1 MVDASVVLKWFLP
14 ETGSAEA
21 EIFLRGFLG
30 GAFGLYAPDLLLV
43 EAASA
48 LWRRAIVGR
57 EISTSDVQAIYR
69 DLLTL
74 PLNFQP
80 SERLAAS
87 AFSIAISHRHSV
99 YDSVYCALS
108 VEMDCE
114 FITADRT
121 LVAKLGRALPF
132 IRHVSAITL

>member
-1 MVDASVVLKWFLP
+1 MKWFLP
-14 ETGSAEA
+14 EVGNSEA
-21 EIFLRGFLG
+21 EKLLTAFLIGTIS
-30 GAFGLYAPDLLLV
+30 LYAPDLLLI

-48 LWRRAIVGR
+48 LWRRSIVLKELTPG
-57 EISTSDVQAIYR
+57 DAKAIYR

-87 AFSIAISHRHSV
+87 AFSLAIAHRHSA
-99 YDSVYCALS
+99 YDSLYCALAA
-108 VEMDCE
+108 EMDCE
-114 FITADRT
+114 LVTADRN

-132 IRHVSAITL
+132 LRHISSINL

>member
-1 MVDASVVLKWFLP
+1 MVDASVALKWFLP
-14 ETGSAEA
+14 ESNSSEA
-21 EIFLRGFLG
+21 ENLLTAFLIGTVS
-30 GAFGLYAPDLLLV
+30 LYAPDLLLI

-48 LWRRAIVGR
+48 LWRRSIVLRELTSSDAKAIF
-57 EISTSDVQAIYR
+57 R

-87 AFSIAISHRHSV
+87 AFSLATANRHSA
-99 YDSVYCALS
+99 YDSLYCALA

-114 FITADRT
+114 FITADRN
-121 LVAKLGRALPF
+121 LVTKLLRAMPF
-132 IRHVSAITL
+132 IRHISAIEL

>member
-1 MVDASVVLKWFLP
+1 VVDASVALKWFLP
-14 ETGSAEA
+14 ESGNSGAESL
-21 EIFLRGFLG
+21 LRAFLG
-30 GAFGLYAPDLLLV
+30 GTVALYAPDLLLI
-43 EAASA
+43 EAASG
-48 LWRRAIVGR
+48 LWRRTVVRKELAP
-57 EISTSDVQAIYR
+57 SDAKAIYR

-87 AFSIAISHRHSV
+87 AFSLAIAHRHSA
-99 YDSVYCALS
+99 YDAVYCALS

-121 LVAKLGRALPF
+121 LVAKLGRTLPF
-132 IRHVSAITL
+132 IRHISTINL